1 MMFHLLMRDSTFD
14 PSRLRS
20 LRSGII
26 AGGPVSEKVGRR
38 RCAPRDVDRIPS
50 RAETRPTVSDVDFVI
65 GQPHRPPGDAR
76 MVGRGP
82 DVTLG
87 VRTPVETRRCSSPAG
102 RFLTDD
108 LGLIGA
114 DGCAR
119 IVSRR
124 RDTMLR
130 GGHRIHPREA
140 TEQLRAHP
148 AVNDVC
154 VIGVPHDVLG
164 EPVCAR
170 IATVP
175 DLVRF
180 PTTAP
185 KSGAGRVKRRAL
197 ERTFALGHTAIIG
210 ST

>member
-1 MMFHLLMRDSTFD
+1 M
-14 PSRLRS
+14 
-20 LRSGII
+20 
-26 AGGPVSEKVGRR
+26 
-38 RCAPRDVDRIPS
+38 PS
-50 RAETRPTVSDVDFVI
+50 RAETGPTVIDVDVVT
-65 GQPHRPPGDAR
+65 GQPQRLSGDAR

-87 VRTPVETRRCSSPAG
+87 IRTPVETRRPSSPAG
-102 RFLTDD
+102 SFLTDD

-124 RDTMLR
+124 RDTILR
-130 GGHRIHPREA
+130 GGLWIHPREA
-140 TEQLRAHP
+140 TGQLRAHS
-148 AVNDVC
+148 AVNDVR

-164 EPVCAR
+164 ELVCAR
-170 IATVP
+170 IAKVP

-180 PTTAP
+180 PSPAP

>member
-26 AGGPVSEKVGRR
+26 AGGPVSEKLGRR
-38 RCAPRDVDRIPS
+38 RRAVRDVDRTPG
-50 RAETRPTVSDVDFVI
+50 RTETGSTASDVDFVI
-65 GQPHRPPGDAR
+65 GHPHRPTGDAR
-76 MVGRGP
+76 MASRGP
-82 DVTLG
+82 GVTLG
-87 VRTPVETRRCSSPAG
+87 IRTPVETRRSSSPAG
-102 RFLTDD
+102 GFRTDD
-108 LGLIGA
+108 LGLIGV

-119 IVSRR
+119 IVGRR
-124 RDTMLR
+124 RDAILR
-130 GGHRIHPREA
+130 GGHQIHPREV
-140 TEQLRAHP
+140 TGQLRAHP

-164 EPVCAR
+164 ELVCAR
-170 IATVP
+170 IAKVP

>member
-26 AGGPVSEKVGRR
+26 AGGPVSEKLGRR
-38 RCAPRDVDRIPS
+38 RSAPREVDRMAS
-50 RAETRPTVSDVDFVI
+50 RAETRPTASDVDFVI
-65 GQPHRPPGDAR
+65 GQQHRPPGDAR
-76 MVGRGP
+76 MAGRGP

-87 VRTPVETRRCSSPAG
+87 VRTPVETRRSWSPAG
-102 RFLTDD
+102 SDLTDD

-119 IVSRR
+119 IASRR
-124 RDTMLR
+124 RDTILR

-140 TEQLRAHP
+140 RGQLRAHP
-148 AVNDVC
+148 AVHDVC

-164 EPVCAR
+164 ELVCAH
-170 IATVP
+170 IAKVP

-180 PTTAP
+180 PARPP

>member
-1 MMFHLLMRDSTFD
+1 MFHLLMRDSTFD

-26 AGGPVSEKVGRR
+26 AGGSVSEKLGRR
-38 RCAPRDVDRIPS
+38 RCAPRDVDRMPS
-50 RAETRPTVSDVDFVI
+50 RAEIRPTVSDVDFVI
-65 GQPHRPPGDAR
+65 GQPQRPSGDAR

-87 VRTPVETRRCSSPAG
+87 VRTPVETRRSSSPAG
-102 RFLTDD
+102 SFLTDD
-108 LGLIGA
+108 DPGLIGA

-124 RDTMLR
+124 RDTILR

-140 TEQLRAHP
+140 TGQLRAHP

-154 VIGVPHDVLG
+154 VIGVSHDVLG
-164 EPVCAR
+164 ELVCAR
-170 IATVP
+170 IAKVP

-180 PTTAP
+180 PTTVP

>member
-14 PSRLRS
+14 PSRVRS

-26 AGGPVSEKVGRR
+26 AGGPVSEKLGRR
-38 RCAPRDVDRIPS
+38 CCAPRDVDRMPS
-50 RAETRPTVSDVDFVI
+50 RAEIRPTVSDVDFVI

-82 DVTLG
+82 EGTLG
-87 VRTPVETRRCSSPAG
+87 VRTPVETRRFSSPAG
-102 RFLTDD
+102 SVLTDD
-108 LGLIGA
+108 LGLIGV

-124 RDTMLR
+124 RDTILR

-140 TEQLRAHP
+140 TGQLRAHP

-154 VIGVPHDVLG
+154 VIGVSHDVLG
-164 EPVCAR
+164 ELVCAR
-170 IATVP
+170 IAKVP

-180 PTTAP
+180 SAAVPRNGTGKA
-185 KSGAGRVKRRAL
+185 KRRAL
-197 ERTFALGHTAIIG
+197 ECTFALDHTAIIG

>member
-26 AGGPVSEKVGRR
+26 AGGSVSEKLGRR
-38 RCAPRDVDRIPS
+38 RCAPRDVDRMPGC
-50 RAETRPTVSDVDFVI
+50 AETRPTVSDVDFVI
-65 GQPHRPPGDAR
+65 GQSHRLTGDAR
-76 MVGRGP
+76 MAGRRP
-82 DVTLG
+82 DATLG
-87 VRTPVETRRCSSPAG
+87 VRMLVESRRSRLPAAG
-102 RFLTDD
+102 FRTDD
-108 LGLIGA
+108 LGVIGA

-124 RDTMLR
+124 RDAILR

-140 TEQLRAHP
+140 TGQLRAHP

-164 EPVCAR
+164 ELVCAR
-170 IATVP
+170 IAKVP

-180 PTTAP
+180 PTTVP
-185 KSGAGRVKRRAL
+185 KCGAGRVKRRAL

>member
-26 AGGPVSEKVGRR
+26 AGGPVSEKLGRR
-38 RCAPRDVDRIPS
+38 HRAPRDVERMPG

-87 VRTPVETRRCSSPAG
+87 ARTPVETRRSSSPAG
-102 RFLTDD
+102 SCLTDD

-114 DGCAR
+114 EGCAR
-119 IVSRR
+119 IVSRS
-124 RDTMLR
+124 RDTILG
-130 GGHRIHPREA
+130 GGHWIHPREA
-140 TEQLRAHP
+140 TGQLRAHP

-154 VIGVPHDVLG
+154 VIGIPHDVLG
-164 EPVCAR
+164 ELVCAR
-170 IATVP
+170 IAKVP

-180 PTTAP
+180 PATAP
-185 KSGAGRVKRRAL
+185 KSGAGRGKRRAL